1 MKMEPKRRC
10 RNPLRLDRLIDGS
23 DGLARASCDVL
34 AASEQVQKVSECVCV
49 NVNTT
54 DATTGVCGFV
64 VQYYNVSARGG
75 VNDSSLKMTDE
86 TPIYLK

>member
-34 AASEQVQKVSECVCV
+34 AASEQVQKVPECVCV
-49 NVNTT
+49 
-54 DATTGVCGFV
+54 CFV

-75 VNDSSLKMTDE
+75 VNDTSRASSTF
-86 TPIYLK
+86 